1 MRQSA
6 TALQLHQHS
15 IIFSG
20 ISSQLLTYGLK
31 PQKVLMR
38 VRSVSSLL
46 FRLTRS
52 PIPRVFSMRGRMSFE
67 KIAKTQY
74 SDIINTGKAT
84 FLWI

>member
-1 MRQSA
+1 MLPWNFLAFSLSDRLGRFDVVADSTDAVKQHVESKETNVRQSA

-38 VRSVSSLL
+38 VRSVSSL
-46 FRLTRS
+46 F
-52 PIPRVFSMRGRMSFE
+52 F
-67 KIAKTQY
+67 A
-74 SDIINTGKAT
+74 
-84 FLWI
+84 